1 MLINEIFSSIEGEGI
16 RSGYLATFIRTQGC
30 NLRCSYCDTE
40 YAQDFID
47 GDKKSQYIDMSVS
60 AIVKRCF
67 ELKNQRIT
75 FTGGEPLLQ
84 SDAVELLEIL
94 TQNDFIVNI
103 ETNGSIDLSI
113 LFAENNIKLDN
124 VIITMDWKSL
134 SSFMNKEMRPTNLP
148 YLRSQDVLKFVVGS
162 HIDLLEMCRVLKL
175 VNQLKCQASI
185 FVSPIY
191 GQIQGDEI
199 VEFLKTENLQN
210 VRLQLQLH
218 KYIWPVD
225 KRGV

>member
-16 RSGYLATFIRTQGC
+16 RSGYLATFIRAQGC
-30 NLRCSYCDTE
+30 NLRCSYCDTA
-40 YAQDFID
+40 YAQDLID
-47 GDKKSQYIDMSVS
+47 GDKKPQYVEMSVD
-60 AIVKRCF
+60 AIAKKCC

-84 SDAVELLEIL
+84 SDAIELLETL
-94 TQNDFIVNI
+94 TANDFVVNV
-103 ETNGSIDLSI
+103 ETNGSVDLAL
-113 LFAENNIKLDN
+113 LFGKNNINLDN
-124 VIITMDWKSL
+124 IIVTMDWKSL
-134 SSFMNKEMRPTNLP
+134 SSLMNKEMRPTNLP
-148 YLRSQDVLKFVVGS
+148 YLRSQDVLKFVVGN
-162 HIDLLEMCRVLKL
+162 HIDLLEMCRILKL
-175 VNQLKCQASI
+175 LEQLKCEASI

-191 GQIQGDEI
+191 GQIQGSDI
-199 VEFLKTENLQN
+199 VEFLKAENLQN